1 MKDGI
6 PGLEA
11 ELQRFVSSEVARQR
25 VNVALDAP
33 LVESGLVDS
42 LGLLQIVA
50 HVERRYGV
58 RLTESGGPGDF
69 RSIASLADAVRRG
82 TGSQGAS

>member
-6 PGLEA
+6 SGLEE
-11 ELQRFVSSEVARQR
+11 ELQRFVSVEVARQR

-58 RLTESGGPGDF
+58 RLTESGEPGDF
-69 RSIASLADAVRRG
+69 RSIAALADAVRRG
-82 TGSQGAS
+82 AGQTGSA